1 MSTEIS
7 RKGERIDFRVNTEVK
22 ALFTRAAELSGTSL
36 SGFVLEAARQRAMEL
51 IENHERIVLNNQD
64 RDVFLAAL
72 SNPPAPA
79 ESLKRAANKYSG

>member
-1 MSTEIS
+1 MTTEIS

-51 IENHERIVLNNQD
+51 IENHERIVLNNQG
-64 RDVFLAAL
+64 RDAFLAAL
-72 SNPPAPA
+72 ANPPPPA
-79 ESLKRAANKYSG
+79 ESLRRAANKYSG